1 MFVVKSHDDN
11 ENRSQLYINENDYQ
25 LLLEISL

>member
-1 MFVVKSHDDN
+1 LVVPHNDN
-11 ENRSQLYINENDYQ
+11 ENRSQLYTNENDYQ

>member
-1 MFVVKSHDDN
+1 VKSHNDN

>member
-1 MFVVKSHDDN
+1 MSKKSHNDN
-11 ENRSQLYINENDYQ
+11 ENRSQLYINANDYQ